1 MVATDMMERPEQWP
15 TLVVDAACR
24 HAPCS
29 ARRRQTLEA
38 VVRLAVELVHE
49 GREGRRV
56 GTLVV
61 VGDAAAILDRSRPL
75 ILDPLAGHDAAV
87 RHVEDREFRQTVK
100 ELAQLDGAFV
110 VDDDG
115 TFVAAARFVEV
126 NVGAAKGL
134 PAGLGARHASAA
146 SITEDTD
153 AVAIAVSESAFVRI
167 FAGGALGAEIAPELF
182 LGAGGAAFAIPDP
195 EVHELP
201 DVGLTIALEP
211 GHPTLVDP
219 SPTG

>member
-1 MVATDMMERPEQWP
+1 MDGPDQWP
-15 TLVVDAACR
+15 MLVVDAACE

-29 ARRRQTLEA
+29 SEARQTLEA

-49 GREGRRV
+49 GREGHSI
-56 GTLVV
+56 GTLMI
-61 VGDAAAILDRSRPL
+61 VGDADTVLRRSHPL
-75 ILDPLAGHDAAV
+75 ILDPLVGHDEAV

-115 TFVAAARFVEV
+115 TFLSAARFVEI
-126 NVGAAKGL
+126 NVGAAKNL

-146 SITEDTD
+146 SISEKTD
-153 AVAIAVSESAFVRI
+153 AVAVAVSESSFVRV
-167 FAGGALGAEIAPELF
+167 FAGGALRAEIAPELF
-182 LGAGGAAFAIPDP
+182 LGAGGNAFAMPDP

-201 DVGLTIALEP
+201 DMGLTIALER
-211 GHPTLVDP
+211 
-219 SPTG
+219 